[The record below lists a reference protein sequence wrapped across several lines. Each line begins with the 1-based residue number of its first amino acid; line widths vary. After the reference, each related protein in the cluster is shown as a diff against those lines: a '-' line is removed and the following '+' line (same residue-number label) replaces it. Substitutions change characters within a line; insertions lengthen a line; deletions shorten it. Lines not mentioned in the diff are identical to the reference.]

1 MRASVFLVMLIW
13 TMYRFERLEH
23 AIRISEHFYS
33 YTGTTAGLAYMLAIA
48 ELLLLTAFV
57 LGMAPRTIYGIVFLV
72 QAIST
77 FPFTR
82 SIPAFAN
89 PRTFNSSLHS
99 QCSRPASHCITS
111 ET

>member
-23 AIRISEHFYS
+23 AICISEHFYS

-57 LGMAPRTIYGIVFLV
+57 LGMAPRTTY
-72 QAIST
+72 
-77 FPFTR
+77 
-82 SIPAFAN
+82 
-89 PRTFNSSLHS
+89 
-99 QCSRPASHCITS
+99 
-111 ET
+111 